1 MSHSLRVCLTVVR
14 WYGHGLLNIS
24 SKTPRPPAGRE
35 RGSGV
40 IALSCSYESVRSWR
54 PVPLLLLG
62 VVAGSTFIDV
72 LLSLPLALGVIEDR
86 PHRLFAGGEVG
97 GNV

>member
-1 MSHSLRVCLTVVR
+1 MLALAVVGRRAAEDHEAVVDDREGIISR
-14 WYGHGLLNIS
+14 WPI
-24 SKTPRPPAGRE
+24 
-35 RGSGV
+35 
-40 IALSCSYESVRSWR
+40 
-54 PVPLLLLG
+54 PLLLLG
-62 VVAGSTFIDV
+62 VVARSAFVDV